1 MRRLLIPAVFGLTL
15 LACGGSSTAFAGPST
30 PSPTP
35 PAAATTPTPAVAA
48 TPTLESVLFADIQ
61 DEWRAEAI
69 YARVLADFGD
79 LRPFANIIWAER
91 RHAEAVAG
99 LLIARGIPFP
109 DRATTVDSAPRFATF
124 REACAAAYQAEVEN
138 VALYDSQMK
147 LDLPADVRAVLQAN
161 RDASFY
167 NHMPAFSRC
176 R

>member
-1 MRRLLIPAVFGLTL
+1 MRRLLIPAAFGFTL
-15 LACGGSSTAFAGPST
+15 LACGGSSAAFAGPST

-35 PAAATTPTPAVAA
+35 PAATTTPTPAVSA

-79 LRPFANIIWAER
+79 LRPFANVIWAER

-99 LLIARGIPFP
+99 LLNARGISLP
-109 DRATTVDSAPRFATF
+109 DRATTVDTAPRFATF

-138 VALYDSQMK
+138 VALYDTQMK
-147 LDLPADVRAVLQAN
+147 LDLPPDVMAVLRAN

-167 NHMPAFSRC
+167 NHMPAFNRC

>member
-1 MRRLLIPAVFGLTL
+1 MRRLLIPTAFGLTL
-15 LACGGSSTAFAGPST
+15 LACSGSSAALAGPST

-35 PAAATTPTPAVAA
+35 PAAVSTPTPAVAA
-48 TPTLESVLFADIQ
+48 TPTLESVLLADIQ

-91 RHAEAVAG
+91 RHAESVAG
-99 LLIARGIPFP
+99 LLNARGLPLP
-109 DRATTVDSAPRFATF
+109 ARAVTVDTAPRFTTF

-147 LDLPADVRAVLQAN
+147 LELPADVMAVLQAN

-167 NHMPAFSRC
+167 NHMPAFDRC